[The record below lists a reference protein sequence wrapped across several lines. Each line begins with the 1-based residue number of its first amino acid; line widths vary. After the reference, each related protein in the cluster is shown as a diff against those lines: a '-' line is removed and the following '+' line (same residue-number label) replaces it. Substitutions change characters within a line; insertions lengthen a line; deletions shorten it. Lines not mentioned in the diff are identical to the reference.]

1 MPYASGDGKYRYGP
15 VAFVDGS
22 VRSLR
27 DDTDFA
33 MLKALITIAG
43 GELIDYEKIP
53 NPAPGGQSVPVFK
66 LIRKADGSFTG
77 TFE

>member
-1 MPYASGDGKYRYGP
+1 
-15 VAFVDGS
+15 
-22 VRSLR
+22 
-27 DDTDFA
+27 

-53 NPAPGGQSVPVFK
+53 NPAPGRQSVPVFK